1 MNIQAND
8 LTKMVALYK
17 QEITNLLE
25 QKILLQALLER
36 VNEENEELKKRIE
49 ELKNKEVNE

>member
-25 QKILLQALLER
+25 QKILFQALLER

>member
-1 MNIQAND
+1 MNIQVND

>member
-8 LTKMVALYK
+8 LTKMVTLYK

-25 QKILLQALLER
+25 QKILFQALLER

>member
-8 LTKMVALYK
+8 LTKMVTLYK

>member
-8 LTKMVALYK
+8 LTKMVTLYK
-17 QEITNLLE
+17 QEINNLLE
-25 QKILLQALLER
+25 QKILFQALLER

>member
-1 MNIQAND
+1 MNIQVND

-36 VNEENEELKKRIE
+36 ANEENEELKKRIE

>member
-1 MNIQAND
+1 MNIQTND

-25 QKILLQALLER
+25 QKILFQALLER

>member
-8 LTKMVALYK
+8 LTKMVTLYK
-17 QEITNLLE
+17 QEINNLLE

-36 VNEENEELKKRIE
+36 VNEDNEELKKRIE